1 MRIAGYILAFVIAV
15 AAIVVGFVTKGWLL
29 AGFGIG
35 FLGVSIYRVSK
46 SGEAQVEGND
56 DAIFA
61 IFNMPIWPDGV
72 ISIVILAVGI
82 ALGFMIFKIIGWA

>member
-1 MRIAGYILAFVIAV
+1 MRIAGYILGFVIAV

-35 FLGVSIYRVSK
+35 FLGVCIYRVSK
-46 SGEAQVEGND
+46 SGEARVEGND

-61 IFNMPIWPDGV
+61 IFRTDTSLV
-72 ISIVILAVGI
+72 RTKI
-82 ALGFMIFKIIGWA
+82 A